1 MRFTKIPLIATL
13 MAVALSLLIVLP
25 TLAQSSADRTDG
37 QLKGGNNITVG
48 VFANIADAELTKME
62 DGGEDDEDGDI
73 YIPLTAGQPPTPVNG
88 TGAHAPGEAAWLMSD
103 TSSPQ
108 DTLFRNT
115 LYISNDV
122 GAYNTGLI
130 NFVHPA
136 GATPAEQATCKAA
149 PNAKD
154 ANVTATVKNNRSGQS
169 IVLELD
175 ATSTTGNSQ
184 AFFKVVHEDIPDYV
198 APGPDGTLGTDDD
211 EDPVA
216 YRQFNGP
223 TFCPDTATVK
233 FDTTPSDTTD
243 PLQDVANETVAATAG
258 YYPVDYSRDSGT
270 GLRPRD
276 QEIGTIFA
284 RHGDRLTVTVSGTSG
299 SVDLTVD
306 GEGPEFS
313 AVTPEDNAVTRPNR
327 LTFSFEVRD
336 DDSGLRHD
344 GEGIITTDGDYKE
357 VNADDDHQRGDEPLS
372 VDPGAS
378 VDANGRA
385 ADIEV
390 LVMGNDNNSATTF
403 SAATHDMS
411 ASGTWRMAGSRAGVA
426 YTFTASGA
434 DKTDTGPTSGN
445 FLYQLEAKD
454 RAGNVSMTDADA
466 DTTDKA
472 EPYVFKVDGSDPTL
486 TKARTGI
493 TYDTARNVE
502 KVDRS
507 YIALSFG
514 TDALGDVDTRNIT
527 VVGHTIKSVIHPTK
541 APVINRD
548 TALETA
554 PPTGP
559 APPAPGN
566 EPTEV
571 TAPSEDKT
579 REVTHSPATGITQR
593 TDNLT
598 PATTCNIDGSTV
610 TVPIVGT
617 PGGTAITVLSTITDP
632 TSEET
637 AYCAAWEA
645 YRTYLIAKAD
655 YDTKKAAHDKYTQY
669 SRENP
674 GRDIENGWIEDPR
687 AHIYLELGE
696 DLASDATPT
705 VVVVGGAVYDLA
717 GNTNDAAT
725 LDDEVEDWIAPG
737 LTVTVTGTAADRA
750 VANEKG
756 SFSVNVRSD
765 EDMDRRPVVYF
776 VEIDGTNAGDA
787 TETTTDDVWSY
798 EITEHATNANVDRAS
813 NLTQQEDENHWA
825 KTYKVSSIEGHFD
838 GLVGIIVVG
847 QDESDN
853 IGATAG
859 WTEHPHQRSTDADVT
874 PAEGNKLDP
883 SKLHDAG
890 LLVEIDRQFNKGQ
903 KESDDGVTIG
913 TVTPRSNDAGTETES
928 ANPFV
933 KLTFGGEKSEYSVGT
948 FKDSHA
954 RVTVTEI
961 MLNGVSAMAD
971 LNRVASTEFSL
982 VTHDLTVGEY
992 TVEYTAED
1000 DAGNE
1005 YEDKFE
1011 FEVKERQPYEI
1022 SVQPGWNLISL
1033 PATPLEPGIADVF
1046 SNNPYID
1053 PVLGYQEGDWLTAV
1067 QEDEGVWR
1075 GRLTEIVGGYGY
1087 WVHARTFVSIETMLA
1102 EADPAATLPTVPVTA
1117 GWNLLGVL
1125 DIFQNDAGE
1134 APGASGDNGD
1144 EADNYFSSIPW
1155 KVAYTYA
1162 TDRSLWT
1169 KMTPENPAPGE
1180 DDGPEIS
1187 NGKGY
1192 WVWSPTPST
1201 LAP

>member
-25 TLAQSSADRTDG
+25 TLAQTTADRTDG
-37 QLKGGNNITVG
+37 QLKGGDNITVG
-48 VFANIADAELTKME
+48 VFANIGDARLAKLE
-62 DGGEDDEDGDI
+62 DGGQDDEDGNNI
-73 YIPLTAGQPPTPVNG
+73 FIPLATTPATPANDVG
-88 TGAHAPGEAAWLMSD
+88 LHAPNEAAWLMSD

-122 GAYNTGLI
+122 SAYNTGLI
-130 NFVHPA
+130 NFVHPT
-136 GATPAEQATCKAA
+136 GATTAEQATCITDLDN
-149 PNAKD
+149 NATAT
-154 ANVTATVKNNRSGQS
+154 ANVTATVKNNRSGRW
-169 IVLELD
+169 IVLEL
-175 ATSTTGNSQ
+175 AQTSTAGNSE
-184 AFFKVVHEDIPDYV
+184 AFFKVVHEDIADYV
-198 APGPDGTLGTDDD
+198 DDNDTPDDTSDDAAPVP
-211 EDPVA
+211 
-216 YRQFNGP
+216 YREFNGP
-223 TFCPDTATVK
+223 TFCADTTTTVK
-233 FDTTPSDTTD
+233 FDTTPDNAD
-243 PLQDVANETVAATAG
+243 DALQDVANETVATSAR
-258 YYPVDYSRDSGT
+258 YYPVDYSRIATT
-270 GLRPRD
+270 GLRPAA

-344 GEGIITTDGDYKE
+344 GEAVITADGDYKE

-390 LVMGNDNNSATTF
+390 LVMTNDYDPATDFT
-403 SAATHDMS
+403 AATHDMS
-411 ASGTWRMAGSRAGVA
+411 ASGEWRMAGSRAGVA
-426 YTFTASGA
+426 YTFTAGGA
-434 DKTDTGPTSGN
+434 DKDDGPY
-445 FLYQLEAKD
+445 LYQLEAKD

-466 DTTDKA
+466 DTTGDA
-472 EPYVFKVDGSDPTL
+472 PYVFRVDDTDPTL
-486 TKARTGI
+486 TAARTGI
-493 TYDTARNVE
+493 TYDTAKNVE

-507 YIALSFG
+507 YIALTFG
-514 TDALGDVDTRNIT
+514 TDALGDVDTSNIT
-527 VVGHTIKSVIHPTK
+527 VVGHTIESVIHPTK

-548 TALETA
+548 TPKVTTA
-554 PPTGP
+554 PTGS

-566 EPTEV
+566 APTV
-571 TAPSEDKT
+571 
-579 REVTHSPATGITQR
+579 V
-593 TDNLT
+593 
-598 PATTCNIDGSTV
+598 
-610 TVPIVGT
+610 
-617 PGGTAITVLSTITDP
+617 TDP
-632 TSEET
+632 STRTPVVAQPAAPVAWDNTYIGLTASDANYLVKPTANTLPTQCTDANDCSQWKAWIAYET
-637 AYCAAWEA
+637 YVHNNRV
-645 YRTYLIAKAD
+645 YVDKKKKYDD
-655 YDTKKAAHDKYTQY
+655 YNQY

-674 GRDIENGWIEDPR
+674 GRDIENGWIAEPR
-687 AHIYLELGE
+687 SRIYLELGE

-717 GNTNDAAT
+717 GNTNDAKT
-725 LDDEVEDWIAPG
+725 LDNEVEDWIAPG

-750 VANEKG
+750 VANTKG
-756 SFSVNVRSD
+756 SFKVGVRSD

-776 VEIDGTNAGDA
+776 VEIHGTNAGAD
-787 TETTTDDVWSY
+787 TDTTTDDVWSY
-798 EITEHATNANVDRAS
+798 EITEHATNDNVDRAS

-825 KTYKVSSIEGHFD
+825 KTYKVSSIEDHFD
-838 GLVGIIVVG
+838 GLIGVIVVG

-859 WTEHPHQRSTDADVT
+859 WTEHPHQRGTDPDVT
-874 PAEGNKLDP
+874 PDEGDKLDP
-883 SKLHDAG
+883 SKLHGAG
-890 LLVEIDRQFNKGQ
+890 LLVEIDKQFNKGE
-903 KESDDGVTIG
+903 KESTDGVTIG
-913 TVTPRSNDAGTETES
+913 TVTPRSDKDGMETES

-933 KLTFGGEKSEYSVGT
+933 KLSFGSEGKEYTVGT

-961 MLNGVSAMAD
+961 KLNDVSAMAD
-971 LNRVASTEFSL
+971 LNRVSSTEFSL
-982 VTHDLTVGEY
+982 VTRDLAVGDY
-992 TVEYTAED
+992 TVEYKAED

-1022 SVQPGWNLISL
+1022 DVQPGWNLVSL
-1033 PATPLEPGIADVF
+1033 PATPLEPAIGDVLAG
-1046 SNNPYID
+1046 NGYIT
-1053 PVLGYQEGDWLTAV
+1053 PVLGYQQGDWITAV
-1067 QEDEGVWR
+1067 REEDGTWR

-1087 WVHARTFVSIETMLA
+1087 WVHARTFESIETMLA

-1125 DIFQNDAGE
+1125 DIFQNDAGD
-1134 APGASGDNGD
+1134 APGAEGGNGD

-1155 KVAYTYA
+1155 RVAYTYD
-1162 TDRSLWT
+1162 TTKSLWI
-1169 KMTPENPAPGE
+1169 KDTPGDPAQA
-1180 DDGPEIS
+1180 DEIL
-1187 NGKGY
+1187 NGNGY
-1192 WVWSPTPST
+1192 WVWSPSPST